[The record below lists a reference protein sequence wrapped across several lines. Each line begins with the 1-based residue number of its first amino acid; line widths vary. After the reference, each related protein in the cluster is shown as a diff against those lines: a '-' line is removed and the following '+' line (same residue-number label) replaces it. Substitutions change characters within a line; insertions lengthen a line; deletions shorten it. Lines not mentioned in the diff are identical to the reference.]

1 MANIQ
6 IKRST
11 GSTAPTATDLTLAG
25 ELGWI
30 DGTSGNGTLYIK
42 NAANNA
48 VIPVGGVAG
57 GEWGLALLD
66 DTALTGNTTA
76 ENLSIGT
83 NGTVDL
89 TAGTTTVAAP
99 TLDPHAATKKYVDDE
114 VAGATPAMANLLDT
128 DITVDANGKAT
139 DASVLIYDHNAG
151 MWEDQRIGATNASHV
166 TVNKEGVSTIVKY
179 PASLLNMSTDTT
191 GAGFI
196 KSIAAVDVTQLT
208 ITQNS
213 GNADGDT
220 VTIGLPNTMN
230 IPNDLVVGGNLTVSG
245 TSTQVNTNTIELEDP
260 LLVLGDASQSTTGDR
275 GVELRYN
282 VGGNATVGFFGLDSS
297 SQKFAFY
304 KTAVVA
310 NNTVDTADA
319 GTVLGDAVFGNIT
332 GTLTSGPQAGITG
345 VGTITTG
352 TWESANKIGAAF
364 GGTGTD
370 SSGINGGVAVVGKSN
385 QGEWTY
391 EADLDVGFG
400 GTGATSFT
408 SNGVL
413 YGNGA
418 GALQATALGTAGQF
432 LKAGAGGTPEW
443 SDTVDGG
450 VF

>member
-1 MANIQ
+1 
-6 IKRST
+6 T
-11 GSTAPTATDLTLAG
+11 
-25 ELGWI
+25 
-30 DGTSGNGTLYIK
+30 
-42 NAANNA
+42 
-48 VIPVGGVAG
+48 
-57 GEWGLALLD
+57 
-66 DTALTGNTTA
+66 
-76 ENLSIGT
+76 
-83 NGTVDL
+83 
-89 TAGTTTVAAP
+89 
-99 TLDPHAATKKYVDDE
+99 
-114 VAGATPAMANLLDT
+114 
-128 DITVDANGKAT
+128 DANGTGFVK
-139 DASVLIYDHNAG
+139 SV
-151 MWEDQRIGATNASHV
+151 
-166 TVNKEGVSTIVKY
+166 
-179 PASLLNMSTDTT
+179 
-191 GAGFI
+191 
-196 KSIAAVDVTQLT
+196 AAVDVTQLT

-260 LLVLGDASQSTTGDR
+260 LLVLGDGSASTTGDR

-400 GTGATSFT
+400 GTG
-408 SNGVL
+408 
-413 YGNGA
+413 
-418 GALQATALGTAGQF
+418 
-432 LKAGAGGTPEW
+432 
-443 SDTVDGG
+443 
-450 VF
+450 